1 MKSSGAIVGAVVI
14 VAAFAAI
21 NVAAA
26 AAQPTAVKI
35 EPDPHTQAQP
45 TPTVAPTTPPAPATL
60 DAYDILA
67 ERGEPMVQVFYS
79 TDPAV
84 NCGLTVGT
92 SGGCFHP
99 EHPETIV
106 LSPDLEGA
114 ALTYIVLHELAHV
127 RQHRH
132 GVPLDECEAD
142 AAAVAWGADESLT
155 TYLPH
160 C

>member
-1 MKSSGAIVGAVVI
+1 MKASGAILGSIAVI
-14 VAAFAAI
+14 
-21 NVAAA
+21 AAA
-26 AAQPTAVKI
+26 AALGAASAAAGPTLVQVESEPVAVRL
-35 EPDPHTQAQP
+35 PP
-45 TPTVAPTTPPAPATL
+45 TPTPAPTL
-60 DAYDILA
+60 DAYGILA

-99 EHPETIV
+99 EQPETIV